1 MLSHTFV
8 VTAFKDSAYLEDCIE
23 SLVAQKAGSELII
36 TTSTPSEFTAQ
47 LAEKYGLKY
56 FVNEVRESGIANDWN
71 FALRAAQTD
80 LVTIVHQDDIYK
92 VDYRS
97 HILNAFK
104 ESKGKT
110 LIVFSN
116 YEEIQNAH
124 VRESTL
130 NFIIKKMLLFPF
142 FLSSSI
148 SSIIL
153 KKFILSFGDPIC
165 CPSVTFNKSMIEG
178 FEFSSDFK
186 CALDWYA
193 WYELAKRDGAFLFV
207 DKKLVQ
213 HRIHHESATTAYLQ
227 TGVRME
233 EEKRILKMIW
243 GDAIG
248 GLIARIYSLGH
259 KSNRT
264 T

>member
-8 VTAFKDSAYLEDCIE
+8 VTAYKESAYLESCIQ
-23 SLVAQKAGSELII
+23 SLLAQEPGSELII
-36 TTSTPSEFTAQ
+36 TTSTPSDFLSK
-47 LAEKYGLKY
+47 LASQYGFKYII
-56 FVNEVRESGIANDWN
+56 NESREGGIANDWN
-71 FALRAAQTD
+71 FALRAAHTN

-92 VDYRS
+92 ANYRS
-97 HILNAFK
+97 QMLNAFR
-104 ESKGKT
+104 ESKGKA
-110 LIVFSN
+110 LIAFSD
-116 YEEIQNAH
+116 YEEIHNSH
-124 VRESTL
+124 IRHSTL

-148 SSIIL
+148 SFNIL

-165 CPSVTFNKSMIEG
+165 CPSVTFNKSLIEG

-193 WYELAKRDGAFLFV
+193 WYELAKKDGAFLFI

-227 TGVRME
+227 TGVRIQ

-243 GDAIG
+243 GTTIG
-248 GLIARIYSLGH
+248 SLISKFYSLGH
-259 KSNRT
+259 RSNQVN
-264 T
+264 